1 MKKNLFL
8 LLTCYWYSLN
18 MSADNLPMK
27 NDVIWFDKPIPSSVP
42 PVWEYFDNL
51 IVAGAKAQKNKDIYW
66 ENLSLPIGNGNI
78 GANIMGSVE
87 TERIT
92 FNEKTLWRGGPN
104 NKKGADYYSLQVALL
119 GSKDTHFCI
128 GSQKYLPTFSL
139 I

>member
-8 LLTCYWYSLN
+8 LLTCSWYSLN

-104 NKKGADYYSLQVALL
+104 NKKGADYY
-119 GSKDTHFCI
+119 
-128 GSQKYLPTFSL
+128 
-139 I
+139 